1 MKAQF
6 TPGRRV
12 VFPNGDG
19 SAFLGTL
26 VERDDTFP
34 EYWHINWDDNTDA
47 RHAVAEDRLVL
58 LQPEV
63 NLAEWLDALLTPRQ
77 HRFARI
83 VAAAVAV
90 LPISL
95 LVAACTT
102 R

>member
-1 MKAQF
+1 
-6 TPGRRV
+6 
-12 VFPNGDG
+12 
-19 SAFLGTL
+19 
-26 VERDDTFP
+26 VE
-34 EYWHINWDDNTDA
+34 WDDGTELLFG
-47 RHAVAEDRLVL
+47 VAEDKLIL

-63 NLAEWLDALLTPRQ
+63 NLAEWFDALLTPRQ

-83 VAAAVAV
+83 AAAVVAI